1 MRARIIIISV
11 ALVIMAA
18 AMAESSTKEKTLA
31 TSQEYEVKTVEKAD
45 VTGKVNLMSVGM
57 AAVMDTL
64 PDIEFTFCEWADI
77 VLTEDEMN
85 LLYTTVYCEAG
96 NQGHEAQ
103 VMVALVILNRLNS
116 DKYPDTL
123 REVIYQ
129 PNQFSV
135 TSWPDFESR
144 GWTSSVK
151 DAVDYALIRNDYPR
165 DMYYFRADYYHSF
178 GVPYTYKAETYF
190 STEER

>member
-31 TSQEYEVKTVEKAD
+31 TSQEYEVKSVEKAET
-45 VTGKVNLMSVGM
+45 TGIINIKSVGM
-57 AAVMDTL
+57 AAVMDML
-64 PDIEFTFCEWADI
+64 PDIDFTFCEWEDI

-129 PNQFSV
+129 RSQFSV
-135 TSWPDFESR
+135 TLWPDFESR